1 MLKLI
6 EEYMKKMSRENTF
19 IKEETM
25 INHKLGR
32 NILVAG
38 GFLTLLAA
46 LIPWR
51 NKDSIGQVLFGMQS
65 VLFFIGTYLQQKKI
79 NKANK

>member
-1 MLKLI
+1 
-6 EEYMKKMSRENTF
+6 MKKMSRENTF

-38 GFLTLLAA
+38 GFLMMSAA
-46 LIPWR
+46 LIPWK

-65 VLFFIGTYLQQKKI
+65 VLFFIGAYLQQKEI
-79 NKANK
+79 NKANEN